1 MPAFR
6 ALKKEG
12 LFNVSALVVFVS
24 FLLLEEQAFP
34 RFFSFIDITPNHV
47 PGTGSIGI
55 INMVLA
61 LKKLVVRWE
70 RRVVQWMLRE
80 SLRFG
85 ASGLD

>member
-1 MPAFR
+1 MPVFR
-6 ALKKEG
+6 ALRKEG
-12 LFNVSALVVFVS
+12 SLNVSAPVVFVS

-34 RFFSFIDITPNHV
+34 RCFCFMDIMPNHV

-55 INMVLA
+55 MNMVLA
-61 LKKLVVRWE
+61 LKKLVVGWE